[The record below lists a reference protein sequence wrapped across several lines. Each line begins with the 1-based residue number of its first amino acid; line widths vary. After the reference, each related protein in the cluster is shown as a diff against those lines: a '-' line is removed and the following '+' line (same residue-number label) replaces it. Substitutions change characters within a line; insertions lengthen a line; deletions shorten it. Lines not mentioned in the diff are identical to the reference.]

1 MAEDQKSGQLVR
13 RADGTFV
20 KGQSGNPL
28 GRPKGSK
35 NKISEIKLLTE
46 QAVRS
51 GRLEDMISVCEQIIA
66 QAMDGDSRSQKM
78 VWDAMISKASSVEDK
93 AAGTKQQI
101 EIGVMNVERPR
112 ATPIEGEIIDVE
124 THEENDNG

>member
-1 MAEDQKSGQLVR
+1 MAEDKASGQLVR

-35 NKISEIKLLTE
+35 NKITEIKLLTE
-46 QAVRS
+46 QAVRA
-51 GRLEDMISVCEQIIA
+51 GRLEDMIEVCQMIVA
-66 QAMDGDSRSQKM
+66 QALDGDSRSQKM
-78 VWDAMISKASSVEDK
+78 VWDAMISKASSTEDK

-101 EIGVMNVERPR
+101 EIGVMNVDRPQ
-112 ATPIEGEIIDVE
+112 AKPIEGDVIDVDINE
-124 THEENDNG
+124 DNDNG